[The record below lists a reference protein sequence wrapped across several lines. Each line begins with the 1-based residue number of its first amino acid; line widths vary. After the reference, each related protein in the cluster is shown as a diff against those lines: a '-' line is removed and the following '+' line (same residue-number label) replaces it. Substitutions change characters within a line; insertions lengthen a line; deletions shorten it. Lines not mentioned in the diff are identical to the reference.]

1 MGLHHIAIICSS
13 EDSIDFYKRL
23 GFKETFRRTRS
34 YDSVVLME
42 GQDTRL
48 EIFIDPNHPR
58 RAMDPEAL
66 GVRHIA
72 IKVDNMEKA
81 RRDFDCGPVLT
92 DWLGEKYCMTADPD
106 GLPIE
111 LHE

>member
-1 MGLHHIAIICSS
+1 MSLHHIAIICSS

-23 GFKETFRRTRS
+23 GFKEIFRRTRS
-34 YDSVVLME
+34 YDTVVIIE
-42 GQDTRL
+42 GQETRL
-48 EIFIDPNHPR
+48 EIFIDQNHPQ
-58 RAMDPEAL
+58 RATNPEAL

-72 IKVDNMEKA
+72 IKVDDLGKA
-81 RRDFDCGPVLT
+81 RQNFDCGPILT

>member
-1 MGLHHIAIICSS
+1 MSLHHIAIICSS
-13 EDSIDFYKRL
+13 ELSINFYKHL
-23 GFKETFRRTRS
+23 GFEEFFRKTRN
-34 YDSVVLME
+34 YDTVVIME

-48 EIFIDPNHPR
+48 EIFIDPDHPER
-58 RAMDPEAL
+58 VTDPETL

-72 IKVDNMEKA
+72 IKVDDLDKA
-81 RRDFDCGPVLT
+81 RQDFNCGPVLT